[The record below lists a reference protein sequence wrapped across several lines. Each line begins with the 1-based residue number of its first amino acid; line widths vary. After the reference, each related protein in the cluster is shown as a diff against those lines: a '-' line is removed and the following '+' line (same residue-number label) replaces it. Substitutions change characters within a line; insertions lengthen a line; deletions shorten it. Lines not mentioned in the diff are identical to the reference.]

1 MYSFNKYL
9 VEGLLCASHYSSTGY
24 NPRKRV
30 KILLLRADILAW
42 DRQKKEM
49 DHKTNKLI
57 NNIIPNTKGQGDVRV
72 TKVVQGTTLGRPR
85 KTSQLRLHLFR
96 NKKNSTDER

>member
-1 MYSFNKYL
+1 MPGIIL
-9 VEGLLCASHYSSTGY
+9 VLDIILE
-24 NPRKRV
+24 KRV

-57 NNIIPNTKGQGDVRV
+57 NNIIPNTKAITEQGDVRV

-85 KTSQLRLHLFR
+85 KTSQLRLRLFR
-96 NKKNSTDER
+96 NKKNPTDER